1 MKKEVIDP
9 YDVDTD
15 IDEIDDSNEKN
26 GESLLP
32 EYFSG
37 LNFFMYGTF
46 SSELR
51 KSIIRGIVAGGGKV
65 KNYMQS
71 DVDYVVTLS
80 DWDSNFKDARNVNAK
95 VLFVRPCKEICNYL
109 NYIVGLKI

>member
-95 VLFVRPCKEICNYL
+95 VLFVRPCKCVCIIKFTVVASL
-109 NYIVGLKI
+109 N

>member
-1 MKKEVIDP
+1 MKKEVIYP
-9 YDVDTD
+9 YEVDTD

-46 SSELR
+46 SGELR

-65 KNYMQS
+65 KDYMQS
-71 DVDYVVTLS
+71 EVDFVVTLS
-80 DWDSNFKDARNVNAK
+80 EWDDNFKDARNVNAK
-95 VLFVRPCKEICNYL
+95 VLFVHPCKCL
-109 NYIVGLKI
+109 LKWIESIIF